1 MQEMGWNV
9 EPKSEIK
16 EQSNFFLFYL
26 TQRVMKTS
34 SYNKAKAWHLAQG
47 AETYLFG
54 NDNL

>member
-16 EQSNFFLFYL
+16 EQSNFFLFCL
-26 TQRVMKTS
+26 TQCVMKTS